1 MYLIVD
7 NLKVH
12 HALCLQDWLKKKKKV
27 LELRYLPSYS
37 PELNPDEYVNNDLK
51 QALNKG
57 EPARGKEKLRE
68 QVEAHMIRRASEP
81 AIMKKLFHHRHI
93 QYAAEAENSN
103 HQ

>member
-7 NLKVH
+7 DLRVH
-12 HALCLQDWLKKKKKV
+12 HALCLQDWLKDNKSK
-27 LELRYLPSYS
+27 LELRYLSSYS

-68 QVEAHMIRRASEP
+68 QVEIHMTRRANEP
-81 AIMKKLFHHRHI
+81 AVMKKLFHHKRI
-93 QYAAEAENSN
+93 LYAAATDDNT
-103 HQ
+103 QQ